1 MTVSP
6 QKSASSGVRQPL
18 QAMLGVAFLAM
29 LGALWGSVG
38 SAGAAG
44 AAQPPAPLPVDA
56 AFATVAAL
64 EPGKIVVKFDVL
76 PGHYLYRDR
85 FEVQANGQVISAIT
99 LPKGKVKVD
108 PNFGRVEVY
117 EHPFALSAATKLT
130 ADTEL
135 KLVFQGCSE
144 VAGVCYPPTTRTF
157 ALVAGA
163 KAVPAKEIAPVNLKQ
178 QFKPQVSQ

>member
-6 QKSASSGVRQPL
+6 QKSAGSGVRQRL
-18 QAMLGVAFLAM
+18 NAMCGVAFLAM
-29 LGALWGSVG
+29 CGALCG
-38 SAGAAG
+38 SAGATGSVG
-44 AAQPPAPLPVDA
+44 AAQPAAPLPVDA
-56 AFATVAAL
+56 AFATAAAL
-64 EPGKIVVKFDVL
+64 EAGKIVVKFDVV

-85 FEVQANGQVISAIT
+85 LEVEVNGRVISALI
-99 LPKGKVKVD
+99 LPKGKLKTD

-117 EHPFALSAATKLT
+117 EQPFVLSVATKLT
-130 ADTEL
+130 GETEL

-144 VAGVCYPPTTRTF
+144 VAGVCYPPATRTF

-163 KAVPAKEIAPVNLKQ
+163 KAVPSKEIAPVNLKQ

>member
-6 QKSASSGVRQPL
+6 QKSANSDAPRSLVAGC
-18 QAMLGVAFLAM
+18 GVALLA
-29 LGALWGSVG
+29 ALSTIWGSVA
-38 SAGAAG
+38 S
-44 AAQPPAPLPVDA
+44 AQPPAPLPVDT

-85 FEVQANGQVISAIT
+85 FELMANGQAISVLA
-99 LPKGKVKVD
+99 LPKGKVKLD
-108 PNFGRVEVY
+108 PSFGRVEVY
-117 EHPFALSAATKLT
+117 EQPFVLSAATKLT
-130 ADTEL
+130 GDTEL

-144 VAGVCYPPTTRTF
+144 VAGVCYPPVLRTF
-157 ALVAGA
+157 ALLSGA
-163 KAVPAKEIAPVNLKQ
+163 KEVRAKELTPVSLKQ